1 MVAGQQYKMFFLKNF
16 IEKIY
21 YNKYSKKS
29 YSISNVDLI
38 IDRLFNNINNGVY
51 IDVGCNHPIKYNNTY
66 ILYKKGWR
74 GINVDSDK
82 DSIKLFNQ
90 HRKNDHNVNAI
101 VSNNEEVKEL
111 YFYHNRSAINTLSK
125 DLVDSRSVKP
135 KKIIKEKSTTL
146 NKIIENSPFEKEK
159 INLLSIDIENHE
171 YEALKE
177 FNFSKYRIDV
187 IIAEC
192 IDLSQK
198 KLEMYNQSLN
208 FITNTSIY
216 KLLTGNDYK
225 LINWVQSDLIF
236 VRKDY
241 VK

>member
-74 GINVDSDK
+74 GINIDSDK

-111 YFYHNRSAINTLSK
+111 YYYHNRSAINTLSK
-125 DLVDSRSVKP
+125 DLVDSRSTKP

-241 VK
+241 AK

>member
-1 MVAGQQYKMFFLKNF
+1 MVDGQQYKMFFLKNF

-21 YNKYSKKS
+21 YNKYAKKS

-38 IDRLFNNINNGVY
+38 IERLFNNINNGIY

-74 GINVDSDK
+74 GINIDSDK

-90 HRKNDHNVNAI
+90 HRKKDHNVNAI
-101 VSNNEEVKEL
+101 ISNNEEVKEL

-125 DLVDSRSVKP
+125 DLVDSRSAKP

-216 KLLTGNDYK
+216 KLLTGNNYK

-241 VK
+241 IK

>member
-1 MVAGQQYKMFFLKNF
+1 MDSNIKCFFLKNF
-16 IEKIY
+16 IENIY

-38 IDRLFNNINNGVY
+38 IERLFNNLNNGIY

-74 GINVDSDK
+74 GINIDCDK

-101 VSNNEEVKEL
+101 ISNNEEIKEL
-111 YFYHNRSAINTLSK
+111 YYYHDRSAINTLSK
-125 DLVDSRSVKP
+125 DLVDSRSTKP
-135 KKIIKEKSTTL
+135 KKIIKENSTTL
-146 NKIIENSPFEKEK
+146 NKVIENSPFEKEK

-177 FNFSKYRIDV
+177 FNFSKYRVDV

-192 IDLSQK
+192 IDLTQK

-216 KLLTGNDYK
+216 KLLTGNNYK

-241 VK
+241 AK

>member
-1 MVAGQQYKMFFLKNF
+1 MFFLKNF

-74 GINVDSDK
+74 GINMDCDK

-90 HRKNDHNVNAI
+90 HRKNDHNINAI
-101 VSNNEEVKEL
+101 VSSNEEVKEL
-111 YFYHNRSAINTLSK
+111 YYYHDRSAINTLSK
-125 DLVDSRSVKP
+125 DLVGSRSTKP

-171 YEALKE
+171 
-177 FNFSKYRIDV
+177 
-187 IIAEC
+187 
-192 IDLSQK
+192 
-198 KLEMYNQSLN
+198 
-208 FITNTSIY
+208 
-216 KLLTGNDYK
+216 
-225 LINWVQSDLIF
+225 
-236 VRKDY
+236 
-241 VK
+241 

>member
-21 YNKYSKKS
+21 YSKYSKKS

-74 GINVDSDK
+74 GINIDSDK

-111 YFYHNRSAINTLSK
+111 YYYHDRSAINTLSK
-125 DLVDSRSVKP
+125 DLVNSRSTKP

-146 NKIIENSPFEKEK
+146 NKIIENSPFEKKK

-241 VK
+241 IK

>member
-1 MVAGQQYKMFFLKNF
+1 MFFLKNF

-21 YNKYSKKS
+21 YKKYSKKS

-38 IDRLFNNINNGVY
+38 IDRLFNNINKGIY

-74 GINVDSDK
+74 GINVDCDK
-82 DSIKLFNQ
+82 ESIKLFNRY
-90 HRKNDHNVNAI
+90 RKNDHNVNAI

-111 YFYHNRSAINTLSK
+111 YYYHDRSAINTLSK
-125 DLVDSRSVKP
+125 NLVDSRSTKP

-146 NKIIENSPFEKEK
+146 NKIIENSPFEREK

-177 FNFSKYRIDV
+177 FNFSKYKIDV
-187 IIAEC
+187 IITEC
-192 IDLSQK
+192 IDLIQK
-198 KLEMYNQSLN
+198 KLEIYNQSLN
-208 FITNTSIY
+208 FITNTGIY
-216 KLLTGNDYK
+216 KLLTGSDYK
-225 LINWVQSDLIF
+225 LINWVHSDLIF

-241 VK
+241 TK

>member
-1 MVAGQQYKMFFLKNF
+1 MVVGQQYKMFFLKNF

-21 YNKYSKKS
+21 YSKYSKKS

-66 ILYKKGWR
+66 ILYKKGWQ
-74 GINVDSDK
+74 GINIDSDK

-101 VSNNEEVKEL
+101 VSNNEEIKEL
-111 YFYHNRSAINTLSK
+111 YFYHSRSAINTLSK
-125 DLVDSRSVKP
+125 DLVDSRSTKP

-146 NKIIENSPFEKEK
+146 NKIIENSPFNKEK

-187 IIAEC
+187 IITEC

-241 VK
+241 TK